1 MKKEIEQL
9 KSTITQK
16 DVKIRQ
22 LEAQL
27 EQMNVGK
34 WIFIGKR
41 REKRFK
47 I

>member
-1 MKKEIEQL
+1 L

>member
-27 EQMNVGK
+27 EQMNVNN
-34 WIFIGKR
+34 
-41 REKRFK
+41 
-47 I
+47 